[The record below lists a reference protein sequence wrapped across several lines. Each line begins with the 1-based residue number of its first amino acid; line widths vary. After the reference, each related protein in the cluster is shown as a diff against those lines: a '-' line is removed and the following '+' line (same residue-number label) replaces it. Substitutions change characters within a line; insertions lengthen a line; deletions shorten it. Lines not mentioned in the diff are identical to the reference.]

1 MTSEC
6 DLTVYT
12 RSALSSN
19 EAVSLSH
26 ELKRMLNR
34 IIGPQNNNAKVRVK
48 TEHSGQST
56 LTVSETQL
64 LGFQKSFGLT
74 SIDSELARDVLSKRA
89 KTEYSL
95 LCRGA
100 NENPLLV
107 TL

>member
-1 MTSEC
+1 
-6 DLTVYT
+6 
-12 RSALSSN
+12 
-19 EAVSLSH
+19 
-26 ELKRMLNR
+26 MLNR

-48 TEHSGQST
+48 TEHSGQSHLRVT
-56 LTVSETQL
+56 AEQL
-64 LGFQKSFGLT
+64 SVFQKSFGLT

-100 NENPLLV
+100 NEKPLLV

>member
-1 MTSEC
+1 MTSKC

-26 ELKRMLNR
+26 ELKHMLDR
-34 IIGPQNNNAKVRVK
+34 VLGPDNNAKVIVK

-64 LGFQKSFGLT
+64 SVFQKSFGLT
-74 SIDSELARDVLSKRA
+74 FLESEMARDVLSKRA
-89 KTEYSL
+89 QTEYSL
-95 LCRGA
+95 LCRGG
-100 NENPLLV
+100 NERPLLV
-107 TL
+107 T

>member
-1 MTSEC
+1 MTPNSAI
-6 DLTVYT
+6 TVYT
-12 RSALSSN
+12 RSALSST

-26 ELKRMLNR
+26 EIKRMLNR
-34 IIGPQNNNAKVRVK
+34 VIGPQNNTKVRVK

-74 SIDSELARDVLSKRA
+74 SIDSELARDVLSNRA
-89 KTEYSL
+89 QTEYSL
-95 LCRGA
+95 LCRGG

-107 TL
+107 TM